1 MGINMMKKRIAGLI
15 AFALLML
22 IIGGCSNTETSDKN
36 SSGQGETAAEEGVAM
51 GRYIEEKSRVEGE
64 LYEPLSFTRLSDGG
78 LLILDYFTGGLISED
93 EGGTWQN
100 KEINGFQNFIR
111 EEYVIDMKAASD
123 GTIAILHSPLIE
135 DTDGTFQSAVLL
147 ISPEGE
153 ETAVETAVEEAD
165 SHIKSLWFA
174 PDGRLFGVAGWD
186 GSIYEINVEEGI
198 CRLYLKA
205 ISDPKSLHFQG
216 NYMMIQGRW
225 GGMDIYDMEAGKYLE
240 DEVLKSFIEEN
251 YAESS
256 DYLILT
262 EEEGSIYIAGKEGL
276 HRHVIGG
283 SAMEQV
289 IDGSLSSFGDPS
301 LGMIDIHTSGE
312 DGFVVLLSSGELS
325 TFTYHPEIPTV
336 PTHILR
342 AYSLEESSA
351 LRQAIIVYQ
360 RENPDVYVEYEIG
373 MNGTEAVTREDAL
386 KKLNVEIMAG
396 KGPDLLV
403 LDSMPM
409 DSWLEKGMLLDISSY
424 LAEMDEGT
432 LLPNIVES
440 FTSEDKTYM
449 MPATVM
455 IPILGAKEEYLAG
468 ISDLSSLAD
477 EVERLRREYP
487 GMDLMQLI
495 SQEITLN
502 RFMTISEPF
511 WFGEGGEINREII
524 ADYLTQTKR
533 IYNASMEGISRNVT
547 EKYEA
552 WEKIRVAS
560 GESISDFNMA
570 GEHSPLLANG
580 ESLMTAGNLS
590 EMWNYACLCSVKKA
604 EGMET
609 FTLMLMPGY
618 DARVFQPVTLT
629 GISTASSQPELA
641 AGLLM
646 TLLGAEVQSVL
657 SEGGFPVNEDA
668 MAGQFVTLG
677 GFLNQME
684 AEFSKP
690 GNQCGM
696 TSTTWVA
703 DDGTTTDSLMDVYFP
718 ELSEEEELKGMLSC
732 VNMPYIPNTVL
743 EEAVYKAGVSYYNEE
758 IDLEE
763 AVTEIEQAV
772 KIKMAE

>member
-1 MGINMMKKRIAGLI
+1 MMRMRKWIIG
-15 AFALLML
+15 LML
-22 IIGGCSNTETSDKN
+22 FAVFMVTVSGCGKAEVPNEN
-36 SSGQGETAAEEGVAM
+36 SPGQGETETGDGVAM

-64 LYEPLSFTRLSDGG
+64 LYEPLSFTRLSDGQ

-93 EGGTWQN
+93 EGVTWQS

-111 EEYVIDMKAASD
+111 EEYVMDMKAASD
-123 GTIAILHSPLIE
+123 GTIAILHSPYIE
-135 DTDGTFQSAVLL
+135 DVDDEFKPAVLL
-147 ISPEGE
+147 VSPEGE
-153 ETAVETAVEEAD
+153 ETTLETAVEEAD
-165 SHIKSLWFA
+165 SHIQSLWFA

-205 ISDPKSLHFQG
+205 VSAPKSLRFQG
-216 NYMMIQGRW
+216 NYMMIQGQW

-240 DEVLKSFIEEN
+240 DEVLKGFIEEK

-301 LGMIDIHTSGE
+301 LGMIDIHASGE

-386 KKLNVEIMAG
+386 KKLNMKIMAG
-396 KGPDLLV
+396 SGPDLLV
-403 LDSMPM
+403 LDGMPM
-409 DSWLEKGMLLDISSY
+409 DSWLEKGMLLDISPY
-424 LAEMDEGT
+424 LAEIEEGM

-449 MPATVM
+449 IPATVM
-455 IPILGAKEEYLAG
+455 LPILGVKEEYLAG
-468 ISDLSSLAD
+468 ISDLSTLAD

-495 SQEITLN
+495 SEEITLN

-511 WFGEGGEINREII
+511 WFGEKEEINREVV

-533 IYNASMEGISRNVT
+533 IYDASMEGISQNVA

-552 WEKIRVAS
+552 WEKNRVAS
-560 GESISDFNMA
+560 GESLSDYNMV

-590 EMWNYACLCSVKKA
+590 EMWNYACLCSVKKVD
-604 EGMET
+604 GMET

-618 DARVFQPVTLT
+618 GARVFQPITLT
-629 GISTASSQPELA
+629 GISAASSQPELA
-641 AGLLM
+641 AGLLK

-668 MAGQFVTLG
+668 MTTQFLTLG

-690 GNQCGM
+690 GNRCGV
-696 TSTTWVA
+696 SSVTWVA
-703 DDGTTTDSLMDVYFP
+703 DDGTTIDSFLDVYFP
-718 ELSEEEELKGMLSC
+718 EFSEEEELKAMLSS
-732 VNMPYIPNTVL
+732 VNTPYIPNTVL

-763 AVTEIEQAV
+763 AVSYIEQAV
-772 KIKMAE
+772 KIYMAE

>member
-1 MGINMMKKRIAGLI
+1 MMRMRKWIIG
-15 AFALLML
+15 LML
-22 IIGGCSNTETSDKN
+22 FAVFMVTVSGCGKAEVPNEN
-36 SSGQGETAAEEGVAM
+36 SPGQGETETGDGVAM

-64 LYEPLSFTRLSDGG
+64 LYEPLSFTRLSDGQ

-93 EGGTWQN
+93 EGVTWQS

-111 EEYVIDMKAASD
+111 EEYVMDMKAASD
-123 GTIAILHSPLIE
+123 GTIAILHSPHIE
-135 DTDGTFQSAVLL
+135 VIDGEFKPAVLL
-147 ISPEGE
+147 VSPEGE
-153 ETAVETAVEEAD
+153 ETTLETAVEEAD

-186 GSIYEINVEEGI
+186 GSIYEINVEKGS

-205 ISDPKSLHFQG
+205 VSDPKSLRFQG

-225 GGMDIYDMEAGKYLE
+225 GGMDLYDMEAGKYLE
-240 DEVLKSFIEEN
+240 DEVLKSFIEEK

-256 DYLILT
+256 DYNILA

-301 LGMIDIHTSGE
+301 LSMIDIHTSGE
-312 DGFVVLLSSGELS
+312 DGFVALLSSGELS

-336 PTHILR
+336 PTHTLR

-351 LRQAIIVYQ
+351 LRQAITVYQ

-386 KKLNVEIMAG
+386 KKLNTEIMAG
-396 KGPDLLV
+396 GGPDLLV
-403 LDSMPM
+403 LDGMPM

-424 LAEMDEGT
+424 LAEIEEGT

-449 MPATVM
+449 IPATVM

-468 ISDLSSLAD
+468 LSDLSSLAD
-477 EVERLRREYP
+477 EVERLRREHP
-487 GMDLMQLI
+487 GTDLMQLT
-495 SQEITLN
+495 SEEITLN

-511 WFGEGGEINREII
+511 WFGEDGEMNREVI

-533 IYNASMEGISRNVT
+533 IYDASMEGISRDVT

-552 WEKIRVAS
+552 LEKNRVAS
-560 GESISDFNMA
+560 GESFSDFNMA
-570 GEHSPLLANG
+570 GENSPLLANG

-618 DARVFQPVTLT
+618 DAGVFWPVTLT
-629 GISTASSQPELA
+629 GISAASSQPELA
-641 AGLLM
+641 AGLLK

-668 MAGQFVTLG
+668 MAGQFRTLG

-690 GNQCGM
+690 GEQCGI
-696 TSTTWVA
+696 TSTTWTA
-703 DDGTTTDSLMDVYFP
+703 DDGTTTDSLLDVYFP
-718 ELSEEEELKGMLSC
+718 ELSEEEELKEMISS
-732 VNMPYIPNTVL
+732 VNTPYISNAVL

-763 AVTEIEQAV
+763 AVSEIEEQV
-772 KIKMAE
+772 KIYMAE